1 MRWHW
6 QRMSEMGVS
15 ADGRCDEAPGDVSGR
30 RRS

>member
-1 MRWHW
+1 
-6 QRMSEMGVS
+6 MSEMGVS